1 MSKKTS
7 ELPPAGVGT
16 ESDLY
21 MVVQALQ
28 NRKQTRTQLRAAIL
42 SAWQSFIG
50 TFLNASDAAAARTAI
65 GAQEDLSLSASVEAF
80 LATPSSAN
88 LRTAVTDETG
98 TGALVFGTTPT
109 IGQPILNQPNIV
121 GTTTNNNA
129 AAGSVGEFIS
139 TNVPTGTPVS
149 LTSGVPANVASISL
163 TPGDWDVSGNIGFLP
178 GGTTTTSLVIGAI
191 GSVSATLPTT
201 PAGGGYTALPYSAP
215 AGAGIVIPVGRT
227 RVSVAVTTTIYLIT
241 QVTFAVSTNAAYGF
255 IGARR
260 VR

>member
-7 ELPPAGVGT
+7 ELPPAEVGT

-21 MVVQALQ
+21 MAVQSLQ
-28 NRKQTRTQLRAAIL
+28 NRKQTRTQLREAIM
-42 SAWQSFIG
+42 SAWQAFIG

-109 IGQPILNQPNIV
+109 IDRPSLLGVVN
-121 GTTTNNNA
+121 GGDA
-129 AAGSVGEFIS
+129 AAGAVGEYIS
-139 TNVPTGTPVS
+139 STRAVGSPLS
-149 LTSGVPANVASISL
+149 LTSNTPANVTSIAL
-163 TPGDWDVSGNIGFLP
+163 TPGDWDVSGSVGILP
-178 GGTTTTSLVIGAI
+178 AGTTTTSVFVAAI
-191 GSVSATLPTT
+191 SSVSATLPAQ
-201 PAGGGYTALPYSAP
+201 PAGGGYTGLAIPIP
-215 AGAGIVIPVGRT
+215 AGGGALLPAGST
-227 RVSVAVTTTIYLIT
+227 RVSVSVNTTIYLVAQI
-241 QVTFAVSTNAAYGF
+241 TFAVSTNAAYGF